1 MIGHAIITPYLAAGL
16 ADTEVYHDQYIH
28 VPDEGLAMF
37 MWQLQ
42 NVEIQPWLLAF
53 ALLLVSVLVRT
64 GTLRHIL
71 ALLAGMVALALT
83 MMGGPN
89 PLGLTLSVLFIAANA
104 FQLARGASAKR
115 KGLLSDE
122 ERALIAEVLAIE
134 EPAKQR
140 RLRDVITWR
149 DAETGEI
156 LIRQGQ
162 IAPPLIYIAT
172 GRMDIE
178 HDGLPVG
185 LCGPD
190 DFIGEMSLISG
201 EGASATVKVAM
212 PARIAVFDRDGLQR
226 LVSGMPELAQAL
238 DRTLNRGLSAKIQRM
253 NKASSEKWNIGG

>member
-1 MIGHAIITPYLAAGL
+1 MDFLAVAAADSPYSTSGPSFGASFGPGFMELLIDELLSPQGWGLSVFCALLVAATLCRSATTRFTFGALAWAL
-16 ADTEVYHDQYIH
+16 
-28 VPDEGLAMF
+28 PMS
-37 MWQLQ
+37 
-42 NVEIQPWLLAF
+42 LAF
-53 ALLLVSVLVRT
+53 TSPDMPPSLFLWVV
-64 GTLRHIL
+64 IL
-71 ALLAGMVALALT
+71 FFVNL
-83 MMGGPN
+83 
-89 PLGLTLSVLFIAANA
+89 I
-104 FQLARGASAKR
+104 QLARGASAKR
-115 KGLLSDE
+115 KGLLSE
-122 ERALIAEVLAIE
+122 EDRALIAEVLAIE

-162 IAPPLIYIAT
+162 LAPPLIYIAT

-212 PARIAVFDRDGLQR
+212 PARIAVFDREGLQR
-226 LVSGMPELAQAL
+226 LVSGMPELARAL

-253 NKASSEKWNIGG
+253 NKASSEKWNIAG